1 MLKRISRA
9 LLREGIRT
17 AVLFV
22 LVTLAMFALL
32 NLAPGDPVALYEA
45 GKQNHTPILIGSNAN
60 EGALFPTAK
69 TAEAYRAARAAPEL
83 IEQMPCYCGCSK
95 TEGHLNNLDCYVD
108 RHAAT

>member
-1 MLKRISRA
+1 MRKR
-9 LLREGIRT
+9 RT
-17 AVLFV
+17 ANAVSGPALSRRAILVGVAALATGAGAGGLDAWAQRRPSVLTPV
-22 LVTLAMFALL
+22 PRRPRPTT
-32 NLAPGDPVALYEA
+32 PDP
-45 GKQNHTPILIGSNAN
+45 
-60 EGALFPTAK
+60 ALFTGK